1 MVTRG
6 SEPGADQHYE
16 SSVPSSNNCW
26 LGLHLE
32 NQRYFAEFSPNRL
45 GPSDDIAVLYD
56 YVQAN
61 AANEFREV
69 TRKAT
74 RIERQTLECLS
85 PWSI

>member
-1 MVTRG
+1 MGLGEV
-6 SEPGADQHYE
+6 A
-16 SSVPSSNNCW
+16 SSRICT
-26 LGLHLE
+26 
-32 NQRYFAEFSPNRL
+32 
-45 GPSDDIAVLYD
+45 DIAVLYD